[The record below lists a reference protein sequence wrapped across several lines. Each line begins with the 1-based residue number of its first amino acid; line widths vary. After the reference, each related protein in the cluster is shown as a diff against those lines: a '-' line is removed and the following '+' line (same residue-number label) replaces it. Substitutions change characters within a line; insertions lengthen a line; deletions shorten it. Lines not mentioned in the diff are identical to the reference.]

1 MRVVPKI
8 SVTSYDV
15 LKTIDSASGSDSHEK
30 ANIFRSRHSA
40 NEEYSPNPNFYKK
53 SLPISMHK
61 DKESTD
67 EHSFINENFN
77 LEIVVT
83 PDKDF
88 CDQFYR
94 DVNRISQE
102 RLDGF
107 QQTVSNPN
115 LETQNLPISNLEH
128 FKNESDANS
137 GSEKMIK
144 GDNTFHNLSQN
155 SPSLFGG
162 VTYITGPNDTK
173 NIQYIIES
181 KFCSKL
187 MGKID
192 EVNDSYEKEGDTL
205 ENSKTV
211 LNPSLSNL
219 QSEGIRVSSLDGKI
233 ILNSSNHQISNGEII
248 GNSVVKIEDNAGVF
262 VGQGGSDKEIN
273 LFNNDQ
279 SDGEE
284 TGGKFLI
291 ACNKQDLGKPPAS
304 DCLDDKNPMSFGDS
318 SKVNTNFG
326 QSNQTDP
333 EKSRRKLSEVNH
345 NNYNESSV
353 NQSGTQIYDSEKMI
367 LEEFNRDIGP
377 GIPQDEDQSSGASD
391 DNETSQILLVSRD
404 KTLLSSKA
412 TSILPKDKPLTS
424 MVILNK
430 NCQEEDFKNI
440 GGHTADD

>member
-1 MRVVPKI
+1 
-8 SVTSYDV
+8 
-15 LKTIDSASGSDSHEK
+15 
-30 ANIFRSRHSA
+30 
-40 NEEYSPNPNFYKK
+40 
-53 SLPISMHK
+53 
-61 DKESTD
+61 
-67 EHSFINENFN
+67 
-77 LEIVVT
+77 
-83 PDKDF
+83 
-88 CDQFYR
+88 
-94 DVNRISQE
+94 
-102 RLDGF
+102 
-107 QQTVSNPN
+107 
-115 LETQNLPISNLEH
+115 
-128 FKNESDANS
+128 
-137 GSEKMIK
+137 
-144 GDNTFHNLSQN
+144 
-155 SPSLFGG
+155 
-162 VTYITGPNDTK
+162 
-173 NIQYIIES
+173 
-181 KFCSKL
+181 

-205 ENSKTV
+205 ENSKTI

-219 QSEGIRVSSLDGKI
+219 QSEGIRVSSIDGKN

-291 ACNKQDLGKPPAS
+291 ACNKQDLGKTPAS

-430 NCQEEDFKNI
+430 NCQVEDFKNI
-440 GGHTADD
+440 GGHAADD